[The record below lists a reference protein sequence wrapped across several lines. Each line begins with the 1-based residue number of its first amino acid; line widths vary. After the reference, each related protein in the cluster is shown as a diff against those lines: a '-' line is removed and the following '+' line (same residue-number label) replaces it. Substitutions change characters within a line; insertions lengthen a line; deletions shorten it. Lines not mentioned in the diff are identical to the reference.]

1 MVDVLLEVALV
12 LCIYLVEVSVALLGF
27 CELEVE
33 RENLLCNTAVNLVD
47 VVTVVQPVVDVVHCL
62 LNL

>member
-1 MVDVLLEVALV
+1 MVDVLLEVTLV
-12 LCIYLVEVSVALLGF
+12 LCIYLVEVSVALLGL
-27 CELEVE
+27 CELEIE
-33 RENLLCNTAVNLVD
+33 RENLLRNAAVNLVD